1 MISRRK
7 LLIATLA
14 STTAI
19 GAFGAYTFWPNP
31 KGENFTS
38 ADTTAQG
45 VFAHGV
51 ASGDPLS
58 DRVIIWTHVDV
69 FATITWEVSR
79 TVEFTEVIETGSVVT
94 GADKDW
100 TVKMDVTGL
109 DAGTVYYYRFQYDGI
124 VSPVGKTRTLPEGP
138 VDLARFAVVS
148 CSSWQHGYFNVYDH
162 IAKQDHFDALI
173 HLGDYIYEYGTT
185 EKAGQPKAGPIRLHE
200 PAHEIVTLA
209 DYRKRL
215 AQYRMD
221 PSLQAVTAKLPLIAI
236 WDDHETANN
245 SYIDGAANHDQGDG
259 SWSDRKAAAL
269 QAYFEWLPVREPS
282 DVPQNEYFRAFDWG
296 DLATIVALETRLTAR
311 DEPLAIE
318 DVSEIL
324 DGGTDL
330 DEFNKTVL
338 FDKSR
343 EVLGDTQRKFI
354 ADTLKQSKQA
364 GKPWRIVANQVV
376 MGRVATPDLNPHVTQ
391 EAMDNIRAKW
401 SGIDDFVRLSGF
413 RLPFALDSWDRYPVA
428 RERFYS
434 AVEDAGVNDLLVLKD
449 DAHEYWVNDLTND
462 AGTKMGVEIGTISVT
477 SSTLQSFLGGATVS
491 YSLLMTKENKDVRYY
506 NPMNHGYV
514 DLSLT
519 ASKAV
524 SDLVAVDTVYSREY
538 TAFRSAQFTIKP
550 DANSLSFKNPRGLS
564 PKQWAL
570 FQGLG

>member
-7 LLIATLA
+7 LLLATLV

-19 GAFGAYTFWPNP
+19 GAFGAYTFWPAP

-38 ADTTAQG
+38 DDTVAQG
-45 VFAHGV
+45 VFAHGI

-58 DRVIIWTHVDV
+58 DRVIIWTHVVSDRVADV
-69 FATITWEVSR
+69 TWEISKTADFSDVIGAG
-79 TVEFTEVIETGSVVT
+79 TVQTD
-94 GADKDW
+94 ADKDW
-100 TVKMDVTGL
+100 TVKVDVTGL
-109 DAGTVYYYRFQYDGI
+109 DAGSIYFYRFHFDD
-124 VSPVGKTRTLPEGP
+124 VTSPIGKTRTLPNGP

-200 PAHEIVTLA
+200 PAHEITTLA

-215 AQYRMD
+215 AQYRTD

-245 SYIDGAANHDQGDG
+245 SYSNGAANHNEDDG
-259 SWSDRKAAAL
+259 VWNDRKAAAL

-282 DVPQNEYFRAFDWG
+282 DVPKSENFRAFEWG

-311 DEPLAIE
+311 DKPLEIE
-318 DVSEIL
+318 GISEML
-324 DGGTDL
+324 DGGMTL
-330 DEFNKTVL
+330 EEFNETIL
-338 FDKSR
+338 FDKDR
-343 EVLGDTQRKFI
+343 EVLGDSQGAFI
-354 ADTLKQSKQA
+354 ADTLKRSKQA

-376 MGRVATPDLNPHVTQ
+376 MGRVATPDLHPHVTQ

-413 RLPFALDSWDRYPVA
+413 RLPFALDSWDGYPVA

-434 AVEDAGVNDLLVLKD
+434 AVEDAGVNDLLVLTG
-449 DAHEYWVNDLTND
+449 DAHEYWVND
-462 AGTKMGVEIGTISVT
+462 AGTKMGVEIGTTSVT
-477 SSTLQSFLGGATVS
+477 SSTLQSYLGAGTAS
-491 YSLLMTKENKDVRYY
+491 YSLLMTKDNNDVRYY
-506 NPMNHGYV
+506 NPIYHGYV

-519 ASKAV
+519 SSKAIT
-524 SDLVAVDTVYSREY
+524 DLVAVNTVFSRDY
-538 TAFRSAQFTIKP
+538 TAFRAAQFTIKP
-550 DANSLSFKNPRGLS
+550 DTNSLSFSNPRGLS

-570 FQGLG
+570 FQGLA

>member
-7 LLIATLA
+7 LLLATLA

-19 GAFGAYTFWPNP
+19 GAFGAYTFWPSP
-31 KGENFTS
+31 KGEDFTS
-38 ADTTAQG
+38 NNTLAQG
-45 VFAHGV
+45 VFAYGV

-58 DRVIIWTHVDV
+58 DRVIIWTHVASDRPV
-69 FATITWEVSR
+69 EVMWEISKSTDFSELVNR
-79 TVEFTEVIETGSVVT
+79 GTVKTD
-94 GADKDW
+94 ADRDW
-100 TVKMDVTGL
+100 TAKIDVTDL
-109 DAGTVYYYRFQYDGI
+109 DAGSVYFYRFQFDGV

-173 HLGDYIYEYGTT
+173 HLGDYIYEYGTA

-200 PAHEIVTLA
+200 PSHEIVTLA

-215 AQYRMD
+215 AQYRTD
-221 PSLQAVTAKLPLIAI
+221 PSLQAVTLKLPLIAI

-245 SYIDGAANHDQGDG
+245 SYTDGAANHNNEDG
-259 SWSDRKAAAL
+259 VWNDRKAAAL

-282 DVPQNEYFRAFDWG
+282 NAPNNEYFRAFEWG

-311 DEPLAIE
+311 DEPLSIE
-318 DVSEIL
+318 NVSEIL

-330 DEFNKTVL
+330 EEFNKTIL
-338 FDKSR
+338 FDKTR
-343 EVLGDTQRKFI
+343 EVLGDTQRTFI
-354 ADTLKQSKQA
+354 ADTLRRSKQA
-364 GKPWRIVANQVV
+364 GKPWRVIANQIV

-413 RLPFALDSWDRYPVA
+413 RLPFALDSWDGYPVA
-428 RERFYS
+428 RERFYA
-434 AVEDAGVNDLLVLKD
+434 AVEDAGVNDLLVLTG

-462 AGTKMGVEIGTISVT
+462 AGTKMGVEIGTTSVT
-477 SSTLQSFLGGATVS
+477 SSTLQSFLGDGTAS

-506 NPMNHGYV
+506 NPIYHGYI

-519 ASKAV
+519 PSEATTE
-524 SDLVAVDTVYSREY
+524 LVAVNTVY
-538 TAFRSAQFTIKP
+538 FPII
-550 DANSLSFKNPRGLS
+550 G
-564 PKQWAL
+564 
-570 FQGLG
+570 